1 MRLATGKP
9 SLRQGIRSS
18 HPPSPTRKKLQRKTG
33 RQRAFHSALATVE
46 VVDRKIEER
55 EGFDSPLRGADFALR
70 LTLRDDR
77 IAGIVVMPRGR
88 AVEES

>member
-1 MRLATGKP
+1 
-9 SLRQGIRSS
+9 
-18 HPPSPTRKKLQRKTG
+18 
-33 RQRAFHSALATVE
+33 VE